1 MVPTETHR
9 KVSVFRKYIQIGG
22 LVVRRVCER
31 YFTEPTY
38 ITRMRETRGKPTLVE
53 IDETLLAAVKEEA
66 RRRGITYRAFFHSAL
81 ARELDAAGTGSEL
94 FKLAG

>member
-1 MVPTETHR
+1 MIQN
-9 KVSVFRKYIQIGG
+9 YIQIGG
-22 LVVRRVCER
+22 LLARRVCER
-31 YFTEPTY
+31 YFTRPTY

-66 RRRGITYRAFFHSAL
+66 RRRGITYRAFFHAAL
-81 ARELDAAGTGSEL
+81 ARELDAAGIDSGQ